1 MGVYQYDD
9 PKTGQG
15 YDLSIV
21 GDVPTEEE
29 FARLANKIRQDRT
42 AFLEDYEQRFGTE
55 IEFDDGTALGRGLSR
70 DTQQIKQAVGET
82 VGTLGEQTGLEFL
95 ADYGQGVEERA
106 GQELGLLSLTQPE
119 RMQSTDVE
127 GVGSA
132 LTYAGEVVGEQIPQL
147 GLGLGAAVVAPVLAG
162 ATGVAGLFG
171 QIYGGKRCKF

>member
-55 IEFDDGTALGRGLSR
+55 IEFDDGTAHRSR
-70 DTQQIKQAVGET
+70 FWSWYAADQASC
-82 VGTLGEQTGLEFL
+82 
-95 ADYGQGVEERA
+95 R
-106 GQELGLLSLTQPE
+106 
-119 RMQSTDVE
+119 
-127 GVGSA
+127 
-132 LTYAGEVVGEQIPQL
+132 
-147 GLGLGAAVVAPVLAG
+147 
-162 ATGVAGLFG
+162 
-171 QIYGGKRCKF
+171 